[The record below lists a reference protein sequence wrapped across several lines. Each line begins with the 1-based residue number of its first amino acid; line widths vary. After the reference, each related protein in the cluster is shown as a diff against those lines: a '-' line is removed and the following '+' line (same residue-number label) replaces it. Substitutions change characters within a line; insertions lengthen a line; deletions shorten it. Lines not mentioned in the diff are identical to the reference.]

1 MVNTSKILTVSY
13 GTFSC
18 TLEGFDDSFDTMKA
32 IAEYFRDLAADDRYF
47 GAEPPTPD
55 AEMLARIAERE
66 ISRRVEARQ
75 GDTGIV
81 LRAAQAPEA
90 LGQAETPAA
99 ETPDEP
105 PVAKAATEAPEAVPD
120 AASEHAETEDTAEA
134 ITHEAEPEE
143 APAAPAIDEFP
154 ATHDTAEPETTETT
168 TEVPVAFEDLPAPQP
183 QAAQPEPADDDG
195 DSVAARLRRI
205 RSVVAQSG
213 ASYGSDYSEDE
224 HAQDFLARTA
234 EELENT
240 LAGDDEAEA
249 AEPQIEVTDFAAF
262 TDDDADDSDETDGTI
277 EWDAPEDDTADMAGE
292 TDDMVAEPGDEDDED
307 ALGSIAAHLA
317 EDAEAVE
324 PAADAKDDAGEE
336 ALEDTLSEDTL
347 SQLLAD
353 AMPDDTPVDTLDEEA
368 VEIPADTAQEA
379 PEDDDTAA
387 QVRVLKMKRS
397 EFEATLALGEYEEAP
412 ESAGEE
418 DTAGEDTAEEAI
430 DLAQEPGDAALSPE
444 EEAELQRELAEV
456 EAEFTEFA
464 GFTEDSVEVEEVIE
478 DTGEYEDEG
487 DDANIF
493 GETDSDEDRAA
504 DDAGMPYDRPAEQ
517 GRGAHLHASGADNDA
532 TRIFDEAENKLHAPD
547 ASRRRNAIQHLR
559 AAVAASKA
567 EIRAGNR
574 LEPDPGAQ
582 QAAYRSDLAQVVRP
596 RRPQA
601 DRRSRSPR
609 PEDSRPAPLKLVA
622 EQRVDTPREPV
633 RPRRISAAQMAA
645 EAAESAPTSGGFA
658 DFADEIGASGL
669 PELLEAAA
677 AYMADIEGREQFSRP
692 MLMGKLKEAT
702 GEAFSREDG
711 LRSFGHLLRE
721 GKLQKLRGG
730 RFTVTEQTEF
740 RAQARRAAG

>member
-1 MVNTSKILTVSY
+1 MVSTSKILTVSY

-66 ISRRVEARQ
+66 VSRRVDAHQSE
-75 GDTGIV
+75 TGIV

-90 LGQAETPAA
+90 LDQTETPAT
-99 ETPDEP
+99 ETPAVET
-105 PVAKAATEAPEAVPD
+105 PV
-120 AASEHAETEDTAEA
+120 SETSVNTREAETED
-134 ITHEAEPEE
+134 
-143 APAAPAIDEFP
+143 APATSAIDESP
-154 ATHDTAEPETTETT
+154 AADEIPQPETAETTP
-168 TEVPVAFEDLPAPQP
+168 EVPVAFEDLPTPQP
-183 QAAQPEPADDDG
+183 QAAQPEPTDDDG

-205 RSVVAQSG
+205 RSVVARSG

-234 EELENT
+234 DELENT

-249 AEPQIEVTDFAAF
+249 AEPQVEVTDFSAF
-262 TDDDADDSDETDGTI
+262 ADTDADDSGETDGTI
-277 EWDAPEDDTADMAGE
+277 EWDTAEEYADEDTDVVDALDGLAARLAEEAEAMHSIELDDDEAETATADHFDEDETLEDD
-292 TDDMVAEPGDEDDED
+292 
-307 ALGSIAAHLA
+307 
-317 EDAEAVE
+317 
-324 PAADAKDDAGEE
+324 
-336 ALEDTLSEDTL
+336 LSEDTL

-353 AMPDDTPVDTLDEEA
+353 AMPSDEPGETRPDTTQEA
-368 VEIPADTAQEA
+368 VEDDGA
-379 PEDDDTAA
+379 P
-387 QVRVLKMKRS
+387 RVLKMKRS
-397 EFEATLALGEYEEAP
+397 EFEATLALGEFEEISDEETA
-412 ESAGEE
+412 EDQQE
-418 DTAGEDTAEEAI
+418 DTAQDTSQPAERLGA
-430 DLAQEPGDAALSPE
+430 DAMLSPE

-456 EAEFTEFA
+456 EAEL
-464 GFTEDSVEVEEVIE
+464 SVFDEE
-478 DTGEYEDEG
+478 TGESNGE
-487 DDANIF
+487 DANIF
-493 GETDSDEDRAA
+493 GDPEASDDQVA
-504 DDAGMPYDRPAEQ
+504 DAEAEAFEMPYDRPAEQ
-517 GRGAHLHASGADNDA
+517 GRGAHLHASGADSDA
-532 TRIFDEAENKLHAPD
+532 TRIFDEAENKLYAPD
-547 ASRRRNAIQHLR
+547 VSRRRNAIQHLR

-601 DRRSRSPR
+601 DRGPRSPR
-609 PEDSRPAPLKLVA
+609 PDDTRPAPLKLVA
-622 EQRVDTPREPV
+622 EQRIDTQREPV

-645 EAAESAPTSGGFA
+645 EAAESAPTSSGFA
-658 DFADEIGASGL
+658 DFAQEIGAAEL

-711 LRSFGHLLRE
+711 LRSFGHLLRQ
-721 GKLQKLRGG
+721 GKLQKLSGG
-730 RFTVTEQTEF
+730 RFTVTEETEF